1 MIEEVSTI
9 TPCNNN
15 DFTKH
20 SLCFDIGAHIG
31 KWSLQNIHNFN
42 KIIAL
47 EPSTKTFEILVKN
60 CAEQNIICLNYAV
73 SNDIREQ
80 IDFYEASNVST
91 ISSINKDWLCSKE
104 SRFFGHKHSLTT
116 CNSISLDRL
125 VELYGTPDLIKIDV
139 EGAEDL
145 VVLSLSK
152 KVKTLCFEWARE
164 FNYVTTHCID
174 HLLRIGFKK
183 FYVQFEDKYSY
194 VPKEEE
200 YTDDLKIIEYALTK
214 ELKCDWGMVWAI

>member
-1 MIEEVSTI
+1 MIDENFKI
-9 TPCNNN
+9 NPCDPD
-15 DFTKH
+15 DFTRC

-31 KWSLQNIHNFN
+31 NWSLQNINNFN

-47 EPSTKTFEILVKN
+47 EPSTKTFDILVKN
-60 CAEQNIICLNYAV
+60 CAKHNIICLNYAI

-80 IDFYEASNVST
+80 IDFYEADEASD
-91 ISSINKDWLCSKE
+91 ISSINKNWLCSKE
-104 SRFFGHKHSLTT
+104 SRFFGLKHSLTT
-116 CNSISLDRL
+116 CKSTTLDRL

-145 VVLSLSK
+145 VILSLSK

-164 FNYVTTHCID
+164 SNSVTTQCID
-174 HLLRIGFKK
+174 HLLSIGFTK

-194 VPKEEE
+194 VPNEEE
-200 YTDDLKIIEYALTK
+200 YTDDLNIIEYLLTK